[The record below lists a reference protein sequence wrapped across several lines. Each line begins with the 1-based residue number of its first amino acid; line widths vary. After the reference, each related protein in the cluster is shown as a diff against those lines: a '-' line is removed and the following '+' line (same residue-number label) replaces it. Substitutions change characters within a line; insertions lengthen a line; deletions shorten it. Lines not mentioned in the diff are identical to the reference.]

1 MKKTRLAVLALPLIF
16 SMTIFSMM
24 ILSTTIFSMAALASP
39 ALQDNPPAGTLN
51 QKSIDRIVKEVRHEL
66 VMLPFYGVFDNLS
79 YKVDA
84 DGTVTL
90 LGQVARPTLKSDA
103 ENVVKRIE
111 GVEKVVN
118 NIEVLPLSSNDDRIR
133 RATYRAIYG
142 NEALSEYQLR
152 AVPPIHII
160 VNNGHITLEGVV
172 ARQMDKQI
180 AGIQANS
187 VPGAF
192 SVTNNLVVEE
202 EEKKDDKK
210 K

>member
-1 MKKTRLAVLALPLIF
+1 VEVITMKKSLLLALLVSVLAI
-16 SMTIFSMM
+16 SMVAQGNREA
-24 ILSTTIFSMAALASP
+24 LSP
-39 ALQDNPPAGTLN
+39 KG
-51 QKSIDRIVKEVRHEL
+51 IDRIVKEVHHEL
-66 VMLPFYGVFDNLS
+66 VMLPFYGVFDNLA
-79 YKVDA
+79 YKVDP

-118 NIEVLPLSSNDDRIR
+118 NLEVLPTSINDDNIR
-133 RATYRAIYG
+133 RAVYRAIYG
-142 NEALSEYQLR
+142 NSVLSQYQLR

-160 VNNGHITLEGVV
+160 VKNGNVTLEGVV
-172 ARQMDKQI
+172 ARAMDKQI
-180 AGIQANS
+180 AGMQANQVS
-187 VPGAF
+187 GVF
-192 SVTNNLVVEE
+192 SVTNNLQVEE